1 MTVIDAHVHVLS
13 NFAPMAPWGD
23 LGRVDRLL
31 HHMDECD
38 VDKAVVLPVVA
49 EFSPGNNQEC
59 AQWGREHPDRLAV
72 LTDVPMHQQDAAER
86 VLRAGEEFG
95 AVGTSY
101 YPPKLDERM
110 QWMLEE
116 ACDALWQ
123 AYKDTG
129 LVCNLQIGPS
139 NYGSFAGVGAETSGG
154 PLCCQS
160 PSPALVSRRPR
171 CPRRDVRGTA
181 AGSGLSQFV
190 GQSVG
195 FLRGGGDSLGL
206 PLSPS
211 AGIFQP
217 PAQGFGRRPPTVGLG
232 LAAGQPPYHVPAE
245 FGNNPYFCH
254 GPGRGGIG
262 PKCWGRTPPGFTGFK
277 RRLIERDLSC

>member
-1 MTVIDAHVHVLS
+1 MPVIDAHVHVLP
-13 NFAPMAPWGD
+13 NFAPMAPWED

-49 EFSPGNNQEC
+49 DYSPGNNQEC

-116 ACDALWQ
+116 PCDALWQ

-139 NYGSFAGVGAETSGG
+139 NYGDLAGVGAEISRDSLCRQSLG
-154 PLCCQS
+154 PACV
-160 PSPALVSRRPR
+160 ARRPR
-171 CPRRDVRGTA
+171 GRRRDIRWIA
-181 AGSGLSQFV
+181 AGIGLSQFV
-190 GQSVG
+190 DQGVG
-195 FLRGGGDSLGL
+195 LLRRRGHL
-206 PLSPS
+206 P
-211 AGIFQP
+211 GIFAAP
-217 PAQGFGRRPPTVGLG
+217 RRWDFSVACSRAWVPTACCGDRTGRRS
-232 LAAGQPPYHVPAE
+232 AA
-245 FGNNPYFCH
+245 
-254 GPGRGGIG
+254 IS
-262 PKCWGRTPPGFTGFK
+262 RTDRVWK
-277 RRLIERDLSC
+277 

>member
-1 MTVIDAHVHVLS
+1 MPVIDAHVHVLS
-13 NFAPMAPWGD
+13 NFAPMAPWED

-49 EFSPGNNQEC
+49 EYSPGNNQEC

-72 LTDVPMHQQDAAER
+72 LTDVPLHQQDAAER

-101 YPPKLDERM
+101 YPPKLDEKM

-123 AYKDTG
+123 G
-129 LVCNLQIGPS
+129 VQRHRLSLQS
-139 NYGSFAGVGAETSGG
+139 ANWASQLRSLAGVGTETSRD
-154 PLCCQS
+154 PLCRQS
-160 PSPALVSRRPR
+160 SSPALVRWSR
-171 CPRRDVRGTA
+171 CPRRDVWGAA
-181 AGSGLSQFV
+181 AGISLSQFV
-190 GQSVG
+190 DQSVG
-195 FLRGGGDSLGL
+195 LLRGGGDSLGFPL
-206 PLSPS
+206 PPG

-217 PAQGFGRRPPTVGLG
+217 PAQGLGGRPPAVGVG
-232 LAAGQPPYHVPAE
+232 LAAGRPPCHVPAE
-245 FGNNPYFCH
+245 FGNNPYFCR
-254 GPGRGGIG
+254 GVGRRGSGQSAGGE
-262 PKCWGRTPPGFTGFK
+262 
-277 RRLIERDLSC
+277 RRSGLRDLSDA